1 MTLKYVL
8 LPYLFVAAI
17 VIGIIALVII
27 VVCAIKDRKKVF
39 PLSVDV
45 TSQFDNSVLISIDE
59 RMKAIADMLRTEF
72 EPKPQL
78 QIDHKANLCGV
89 WTNNDDSMRYY
100 ITSRGGFYVLYIED
114 RYQPEIPGK
123 TFVIRCST
131 SNPDDSDIFFAD
143 GDTLLTLAYSHETD
157 RIYLA
162 DSGEELERYEV
173 RELSDIDSL
182 APESVD
188 FDINSF
194 IDSTKQ

>member
-8 LPYLFVAAI
+8 LPYLFAASI

-45 TSQFDNSVLISIDE
+45 TSQFDNSVLISIDD
-59 RMKAIADMLRTEF
+59 RMKVIADMLRAEF
-72 EPKPQL
+72 EPKPNP

-89 WTNNDDSMRYY
+89 WTNIDDSMRYY
-100 ITSRGGFYVLYIED
+100 ITPRGGFYVLYIED

-131 SNPDDSDIFFAD
+131 SNPDDCDIFFAD

-173 RELSDIDSL
+173 HELSDIDNL

-194 IDSTKQ
+194 IDSSEQ

>member
-8 LPYLFVAAI
+8 LPYLFAASI

-27 VVCAIKDRKKVF
+27 VVCAIKDRKKAF

-45 TSQFDNSVLISIDE
+45 TSQFDNSVLISIDD
-59 RMKAIADMLRTEF
+59 RMKAIADMLRE
-72 EPKPQL
+72 ELKPKL
-78 QIDHKANLCGV
+78 RIDHKFQLCGV
-89 WTNNDDSMRYY
+89 WTNIDDSMRYY
-100 ITSRGGFYVLYIED
+100 ITHRGGFYVLYIED
-114 RYQPEIPGK
+114 RYQPEVPGK

-131 SNPDDSDIFFAD
+131 SNPDDSNIFFAD

-157 RIYLA
+157 KIYLA
-162 DSGEELERYEV
+162 DSGEELERYEI
-173 RELSDIDSL
+173 RELSDIGSL

-194 IDSTKQ
+194 IDSTEK

>member
-8 LPYLFVAAI
+8 LPYLFAASI

-59 RMKAIADMLRTEF
+59 RMKAIADMLRAEF
-72 EPKPQL
+72 EPKPNP

-89 WTNNDDSMRYY
+89 WTNIDDSMRYY
-100 ITSRGGFYVLYIED
+100 ITPRGGFYVLYIED

-131 SNPDDSDIFFAD
+131 SNPDDCDIFFAD

-173 RELSDIDSL
+173 HELSDIDNL

-194 IDSTKQ
+194 IDSSEQ

>member
-8 LPYLFVAAI
+8 LPYLFAAAI

-27 VVCAIKDRKKVF
+27 VVCAIKDHKKVF

-45 TSQFDNSVLISIDE
+45 TSQFDNSVLISIDD
-59 RMKAIADMLRTEF
+59 RMKAIADMLREKF
-72 EPKPQL
+72 KPEL
-78 QIDHKANLCGV
+78 RIDHKFQLCGV
-89 WTNNDDSMRYY
+89 WTKIDDSMRYY
-100 ITSRGGFYVLYIED
+100 ITHRGGFYVLYIED
-114 RYQPEIPGK
+114 RYQPEVPGK

-131 SNPDDSDIFFAD
+131 SNPDDSNIFFAD

-157 RIYLA
+157 KIYLA
-162 DSGEELERYEV
+162 DSGEELERYEI
-173 RELSDIDSL
+173 RELADIGSL

-194 IDSTKQ
+194 IDSTEK

>member
-8 LPYLFVAAI
+8 LPYLFAASI

-45 TSQFDNSVLISIDE
+45 TSQFDNSVLISIDD
-59 RMKAIADMLRTEF
+59 RMKAIADMLREEF
-72 EPKPQL
+72 KPKL
-78 QIDHKANLCGV
+78 RIDHKFHLCGV
-89 WTNNDDSMRYY
+89 WTNIDDSIRYY
-100 ITSRGGFYVLYIED
+100 ITPRGGFYVLYIED
-114 RYQPEIPGK
+114 RYQPEVPGK

-131 SNPDDSDIFFAD
+131 SNPDDSNIFFAD
-143 GDTLLTLAYSHETD
+143 GDTLLTLAYSPEKD
-157 RIYLA
+157 KIYLA
-162 DSGEELERYEV
+162 DSGEELERYEI
-173 RELSDIDSL
+173 RELSDIGRL

-194 IDSTKQ
+194 IDSTEQ

>member
-8 LPYLFVAAI
+8 LPYLFAAAI
-17 VIGIIALVII
+17 IIGIIALVII

-39 PLSVDV
+39 PISVDV

-59 RMKAIADMLRTEF
+59 RMKTIADMLRTEF
-72 EPKPQL
+72 EPKPQVN
-78 QIDHKANLCGV
+78 HKADLCGV
-89 WTNNDDSMRYY
+89 WTNIDDSMRYY
-100 ITSRGGFYVLYIED
+100 ITPRGGFYVLYIED

-123 TFVIRCST
+123 TFVLRCST
-131 SNPDDSDIFFAD
+131 SNPDDSNIFFAD
-143 GDTLLTLAYSHETD
+143 GDTLLTLAYSPEKDKIH
-157 RIYLA
+157 LA

-173 RELSDIDSL
+173 RELAELRNL

-194 IDSTKQ
+194 IDSTEK

>member
-17 VIGIIALVII
+17 VIGIITLII

-72 EPKPQL
+72 KPKPQ
-78 QIDHKANLCGV
+78 INHKANLCGV

-100 ITSRGGFYVLYIED
+100 ITPRGGFYVLYIED

-123 TFVIRCST
+123 TFVIRCSS

-182 APESVD
+182 APKSVD